1 MGYSK
6 KRRGNDYKK
15 MPSNLPKR
23 ESKYLLY
30 LIAMKFITAAG
41 THFINI
47 DLLSYCLHHSNFS
60 DFTISICRLRLDV
73 ERRELP
79 MWSAREKL
87 IQAVKKSPVLVVVG
101 ETGSGKTTQIPQFL
115 LDAGFAG
122 TRGLIACTQPRRVAA
137 MTVAQ
142 RVAQE
147 RGCELGEEVGYT
159 VRFDDCTGPS
169 TRIKYMTDGMLLREA
184 LLDPKLKRY
193 SVVILDEAH
202 ERTVST
208 DVLLGLLKAARE
220 ARKGDFRLLVMSA
233 TLDAAGF
240 TRYFPESGA
249 AYVEGRQHPVEI
261 LYTAT
266 PQDSYLDAAITTA
279 LQVHCD
285 ESSGDILVF
294 LTGQDEIEAAERLLN
309 EKAAALP
316 LVDLNSKDF
325 PRPALLVI
333 PMYAAL
339 PPEAQMKAF
348 TPALPGVRK
357 IVLCTNI
364 AETSVTIPGVRYVI
378 DSGVVKTRAYSA
390 RLGADC
396 LEVCPVSQAQARQRS
411 GRAGRE
417 GPGKAFRLYAED
429 TFAQLTATTEPEIK
443 RANLATVVLQLK
455 ALGIAD
461 PLSFDFMDS
470 PPKLALLRAL
480 ELLLALGALDNKG
493 NLTDPMGTRLARLP
507 VDPMYGRC
515 LIMSGDLGCSEEMLG
530 VVAMVSCD
538 AAVFISPG
546 EKREEAMEA
555 HRRFAARHGD
565 HLTSLAVFIAWKA
578 VPQKDQKRWCSENFI
593 NSRALRKANDVYLQL
608 KGHLEDLKI
617 PLRSCG
623 DGDSEYASLRRALV
637 TGLFPHA
644 AKLQID
650 GNKYRVVST
659 GQEVFLHP
667 SSVLHGK
674 RAECIVFNELVRTT
688 KQYARGV
695 SAVESGWL
703 AELVPAYF
711 TRMNAN

>member
-1 MGYSK
+1 MPATESIEKFKKK
-6 KRRGNDYKK
+6 KRQRLQENAG
-15 MPSNLPKR
+15 
-23 ESKYLLY
+23 ESLEDRK
-30 LIAMKFITAAG
+30 
-41 THFINI
+41 
-47 DLLSYCLHHSNFS
+47 
-60 DFTISICRLRLDV
+60 LRLDG
-73 ERRELP
+73 ERRQLP
-79 MWSAREKL
+79 MWSAKEKL

-115 LDAGFAG
+115 LDGGFAG
-122 TRGLIACTQPRRVAA
+122 TRGMIACTQPRRVAA

-147 RGCELGEEVGYT
+147 RGCELGEEIGYT

-193 SVVILDEAH
+193 SAIVLDEAH

-220 ARKGDFRLLVMSA
+220 ARKGDFRLLIMSA

-261 LYTAT
+261 FYTAQ

-294 LTGQDEIEAAERLLN
+294 LTGQDEIEAAERLLR

-316 LVDLNSKDF
+316 DLDSNKTC
-325 PRPALLVI
+325 PELLVV

-348 TPALPGVRK
+348 TQAPAGVRK
-357 IVLCTNI
+357 AVLCTNI

-417 GPGKAFRLYAED
+417 APGKAFRLYTED
-429 TFAQLTATTEPEIK
+429 TFSKLAATTEPEIK
-443 RANLATVVLQLK
+443 RANLTTVVLQLK
-455 ALGIAD
+455 ALGIPD
-461 PLSFDFMDS
+461 PLSFDFMDP

-493 NLTDPMGTRLARLP
+493 NLTDSMGTRLARLP

-515 LIMSGDLGCSEEMLG
+515 LVMSGDLGCSEEMLA

-538 AAVFISPG
+538 AAVFITPG
-546 EKREEAMEA
+546 DKRDEAQEA

-565 HLTSLAVFIAWKA
+565 HLTSLAVFKAWKA
-578 VPQKDQKRWCSENFI
+578 VPQKDQKRWCSENFV

-608 KGHLEDLKI
+608 RGHLEDLRI
-617 PLRSCG
+617 PLKSCG
-623 DGDSEYASLRRALV
+623 DADNEYAPLRRALV

-659 GQEVFLHP
+659 GQEIFLHP

-688 KQYARGV
+688 KQYARGA
-695 SAVESGWL
+695 SSIESGWL

>member
-1 MGYSK
+1 
-6 KRRGNDYKK
+6 
-15 MPSNLPKR
+15 
-23 ESKYLLY
+23 
-30 LIAMKFITAAG
+30 
-41 THFINI
+41 
-47 DLLSYCLHHSNFS
+47 
-60 DFTISICRLRLDV
+60 
-73 ERRELP
+73 
-79 MWSAREKL
+79 
-87 IQAVKKSPVLVVVG
+87 
-101 ETGSGKTTQIPQFL
+101 
-115 LDAGFAG
+115 
-122 TRGLIACTQPRRVAA
+122 

-147 RGCELGEEVGYT
+147 RGCALGEEIGYT

-193 SVVILDEAH
+193 SVVVLDEAH

-261 LYTAT
+261 MYTT
-266 PQDSYLDAAITTA
+266 QPQDSYLDAAITTA

-285 ESSGDILVF
+285 EGDGDILVF
-294 LTGQDEIEAAERLLN
+294 LTGQDEIEAAERLLR

-316 LVDLNSKDF
+316 AVLDDNN
-325 PRPALLVI
+325 PRLELLVV

-339 PPEAQMKAF
+339 PPDAQMKAF
-348 TPALPGVRK
+348 QPAPPGARK
-357 IVLCTNI
+357 VVLCTNI
-364 AETSVTIPGVRYVI
+364 AETSVTIPGVRYVV

-417 GPGKAFRLYAED
+417 APGKAFRLYTED
-429 TFAQLTATTEPEIK
+429 TFSQLATTTEPEIK

-455 ALGIAD
+455 ALGIPD
-461 PLSFDFMDS
+461 PLSFDFMDL

-515 LIMSGDLGCSEEMLG
+515 LVMSGDLGCSEEMLG
-530 VVAMVSCD
+530 VIAMVSCD
-538 AAVFISPG
+538 AAVFITPG

-565 HLTSLAVFIAWKA
+565 HLTSLAVFKAWKG
-578 VPQKDQKRWCSENFI
+578 VPQKDQKRWCGENFI

-608 KGHLEDLKI
+608 RGHLEDLKI
-617 PLRSCG
+617 PLRSCE
-623 DGDSEYASLRRALV
+623 DGDCDYAPLRRALV

-703 AELVPAYF
+703 AELVPTYF
-711 TRMNAN
+711 TRMNASS